1 LFQVLN
7 FSKTPV
13 LNKPIS
19 RFHVEITINALL
31 TVVGLVMLCFGGNW
45 LVSGGV
51 SIAKKLRIS
60 QMVIGLTVV
69 AYGTSTPEL
78 AASMAAAVG
87 LHTDLILGNVVG
99 SNISNIGMVIGIS
112 AIISPLIVSKATT
125 RKEVPIMIGVMLLLV
140 AISVDGEI
148 SQYDGILLIAGLIEF
163 TVYTLSRAKK
173 ARKQEEEP
181 STQKSSI
188 PRALGLVAIGSGLLY
203 LGGLLTIENVISIAQ
218 GIGISETVIG
228 ITIVAIGTSL
238 PELVTSITAIK
249 KGHTDIGIGTIVGSN
264 IYNILMIMGVAS
276 VITGIAVVPGMFT
289 DYLVMIGF
297 AVVLVAF
304 LRSGIIPR
312 PAGIGLAIAYA
323 VYLGYTLLL

>member
-1 LFQVLN
+1 
-7 FSKTPV
+7 
-13 LNKPIS
+13 
-19 RFHVEITINALL
+19 
-31 TVVGLVMLCFGGNW
+31 MLCFGGNW
-45 LVSGGV
+45 LVTGGV

-60 QMVIGLTVV
+60 QMVIGLTVI

-78 AASMAAAVG
+78 AASVAASLGA
-87 LHTDLILGNVVG
+87 HTDLILGNVVG
-99 SNISNIGMVIGIS
+99 SNISNVGMVIGIC
-112 AIISPLIVSKATT
+112 AIISPLVVSKATT

-140 AISVDGEI
+140 AMSVDGEI
-148 SQYDGILLIAGLIEF
+148 SQYDGVLLIAGLIGF

-173 ARKQEEEP
+173 ERKQEEEDT
-181 STQKSSI
+181 SAQKSSV
-188 PRALGLVAIGSGLLY
+188 PKAVGLVAIGSGLLY
-203 LGGLLTIENVISIAQ
+203 LGGYLTIENVVSIAQ
-218 GIGISETVIG
+218 SIGVSETVVG

-249 KGHTDIGIGTIVGSN
+249 KGHTDIGIGNIVGSN

-276 VITGIAVVPGMFT
+276 VITGIAVTPGIFT

-312 PAGIGLAIAYA
+312 PVGIGLAIAYA
-323 VYLGYTLLL
+323 VYLGYTLLF

>member
-1 LFQVLN
+1 M
-7 FSKTPV
+7 
-13 LNKPIS
+13 
-19 RFHVEITINALL
+19 EIAINAVL
-31 TVVGLVMLCFGGNW
+31 TIVGLVILCVGGSW

-51 SIAKKLRIS
+51 AIAKKLRIS
-60 QMVIGLTVV
+60 QMIIGLTIV

-78 AASMAAAVG
+78 AASMVAAVG
-87 LHTDLILGNVVG
+87 SHTDLILGNIVG

-112 AIISPLIVSKATT
+112 AIISPLVVSKATT

-140 AISVDGEI
+140 AMSVDGEI
-148 SQYDGILLIAGLIEF
+148 SQLDGVVLVAGLIAF
-163 TVYTLSRAKK
+163 TAYTLSRAKK
-173 ARKQEEEP
+173 ERESVTED
-181 STQKSSI
+181 SSI
-188 PRALGLVAIGSGLLY
+188 TKTPVPRAIALIVMGAALLY
-203 LGGLLTIENVISIAQ
+203 FGGFLTVENAVSIAENL
-218 GIGISETVIG
+218 GISETVIG
-228 ITIVAIGTSL
+228 ITIIAIGTSL
-238 PELVTSITAIK
+238 PELVTSVIAIR

-297 AVVLVAF
+297 AVVLIAF

-323 VYLGYTLLL
+323 VYLGYTLLS

>member
-1 LFQVLN
+1 LR
-7 FSKTPV
+7 KTRV
-13 LNKPIS
+13 LNKLIS
-19 RFHVEITINALL
+19 RFYVEITINVLL
-31 TVVGLVMLCFGGNW
+31 TIVGLAMLCFGGSW

-60 QMVIGLTVV
+60 QLIIGLTVV

-78 AASMAAAVG
+78 AASIAASLG
-87 LHTDLILGNVVG
+87 SHTDLILGNIVG
-99 SNISNIGMVIGIS
+99 SNISNVGMVIGIS
-112 AIISPLIVSKATT
+112 AIISPLVVSKATT
-125 RKEVPIMIGVMLLLV
+125 RKEIPIMIGVMLLFV

-148 SQYDGILLIAGLIEF
+148 SQYDGILLIGGLIAF
-163 TVYTLSRAKK
+163 TVYTVSRAKK
-173 ARKQEEEP
+173 ERKQEDTDQP
-181 STQKSSI
+181 DQKSSI
-188 PRALGLVAIGSGLLY
+188 PKAVGLVAIGSGLLY
-203 LGGLLTIENVISIAQ
+203 LGGYLTIENVVLIAQ

-238 PELVTSITAIK
+238 PELITSITAIK

-312 PAGIGLAIAYA
+312 PAGVGLAIAYA
-323 VYLGYTLLL
+323 VYLGYTLLY

>member
-1 LFQVLN
+1 
-7 FSKTPV
+7 
-13 LNKPIS
+13 
-19 RFHVEITINALL
+19 VEIAINALL

-87 LHTDLILGNVVG
+87 LHTDLILGNIVG

-112 AIISPLIVSKATT
+112 AIISPLVVSKATT

-148 SQYDGILLIAGLIEF
+148 SQYDGILLIAGLIAF

-173 ARKQEEEP
+173 ERKQEEDQ
-181 STQKSSI
+181 STQKSSV

-203 LGGLLTIENVISIAQ
+203 LGGYLTIENVVLIAQ

-238 PELVTSITAIK
+238 PELITSITAIK

-276 VITGIAVVPGMFT
+276 VITGIAVVPGIFT

-323 VYLGYTLLL
+323 VYLGYTLLF

>member
-1 LFQVLN
+1 
-7 FSKTPV
+7 
-13 LNKPIS
+13 
-19 RFHVEITINALL
+19 VEIAINALL
-31 TVVGLVMLCFGGNW
+31 TVVGLVMLCFGGSW

-69 AYGTSTPEL
+69 AYGTSTPEM
-78 AASMAAAVG
+78 AASIAATVG
-87 LHTDLILGNVVG
+87 LHTDLILGNIVG
-99 SNISNIGMVIGIS
+99 SNIANIGMVIGIS
-112 AIISPLIVSKATT
+112 AIISPLVVSKATT

-148 SQYDGILLIAGLIEF
+148 SQYDGILLIAGLIAF

-173 ARKQEEEP
+173 ERKQEEDL
-181 STQKSSI
+181 STQKSSV

-203 LGGLLTIENVISIAQ
+203 VGGYLTIENVVSIAQ
-218 GIGISETVIG
+218 GIGISETVAG

-238 PELVTSITAIK
+238 PELITSITAIK